1 MILTSGNEDL
11 QLEEGQLFESDLKI
25 SMETI
30 RRYYDMRTFAAQSG
44 DVCVNGTADS
54 RDPATPTQGTAPIVT
69 IWKRGVVPYEFDSP
83 RVTASLARSI
93 RDAMDLWENSTC
105 LRFTRRRNEKVEEAD
120 YLFFSSNSSEG
131 CYSDSVGR
139 KGGQQVINVV
149 EDECGSVGGIAH
161 LIGHAVGFW
170 HEHSRHDRDK
180 YVLVVEKN
188 VQEGEMINF
197 LKREEKEEEHNFI
210 YDYAS
215 LMHLPVTIHSE
226 CEEAKPEACPT
237 LVVIHPSIY
246 KIQGSPTIGQRESLS
261 AQDVYKVRAKYPDD
275 LCTDQYQHGALLIH
289 VQDGR
294 NLPVGGSYVRVVAKD
309 KEGYVRKAQTALKPR
324 NQQNPTWNEW
334 LNLGIGDYQYFR
346 ISLWGTSGNQIS
358 ISETVMIG
366 SAIRDSTVKYCTSI
380 DCNSYVRF
388 LFRLGADVCSPN
400 PCLNGGFC
408 AYTALNY
415 TCSCP
420 FNYLGQ
426 NCETRCPCQNNGTCI
441 GQTTNC
447 SCRAGYVGSNCE
459 TKCPCQNG
467 GRCVGQTTKCNCPAD
482 YTGPRCETRCPCQNG
497 GTCIGQTTT
506 CNCPP
511 PYVGS
516 TCESCPCLNGGTCV
530 GRTTTCNCPLPY
542 IGARCE
548 TRCPCQN
555 GGTCIGQT
563 TRCNCP
569 HPFYSVEPTCDR
581 CPCLNGGTCIGQ
593 TTRCNCPDGYIGRR
607 CETRCPCENG
617 GRCNGDT
624 TTCNCPDGYI
634 GRRCETR
641 CPCENHGTCIGQTTR
656 CNCPPPYVGET
667 CETRCPCLNGGTCV
681 GQTTECNCR
690 SPYVG
695 DRCETRCPC
704 QNGGTCIRQ
713 TTQCD
718 CPTCWKGPRCNIKNY
733 VLEVYVRS
741 GTRLPDEDPAFNDSD
756 PYAKIIAYDSDG
768 RSNTEKTDTIQGDES
783 PTWNEWLRFG
793 RDTWTRFKIRVYD
806 DDIRYDD
813 AMSNWEEVTIRSGCS
828 NYLTHRCYSGY
839 ITYYYC
845 FQC

>member
-54 RDPATPTQGTAPIVT
+54 RDPATPTQQTAPNVT

-83 RVTASLARSI
+83 VVTASLARSI

-246 KIQGSPTIGQRESLS
+246 KIQGSPTIGQRKSLS
-261 AQDVYKVRAKYPDD
+261 AQDVYKVRAKYPDN

-294 NLPVGGSYVRVVAKD
+294 SLPVGGSYVRVVAVD

-334 LNLGIGDYQYFR
+334 LNLGVGDYQYFR

-358 ISETVMIG
+358 ISETVMID
-366 SAIRDSTVKYCTSI
+366 SAIRDSTVKYCTST
-380 DCNSYVRF
+380 DCNSYVHL

-426 NCETRCPCQNNGTCI
+426 NCETRCPCQNSGTCI

-447 SCRAGYVGSNCE
+447 SCRAGYVGPNCE

-467 GRCVGQTTKCNCPAD
+467 GRCV
-482 YTGPRCETRCPCQNG
+482 
-497 GTCIGQTTT
+497 GQTTT

-516 TCESCPCLNGGTCV
+516 TCESCPCLNGGTCS
-530 GRTTTCNCPLPY
+530 GQSTTCNCPAGY
-542 IGARCE
+542 IGTRCE

-555 GGTCIGQT
+555 GGTCVGQTTECNCPFPYIGPRCETRCPCQNGGSCIGQT
-563 TRCNCP
+563 TECNCP
-569 HPFYSVEPTCDR
+569 PPYVGPTCESR
-581 CPCLNGGTCIGQ
+581 CPCQNGGTCDGQ
-593 TTRCNCPDGYIGRR
+593 TTRCNCPDGYIG
-607 CETRCPCENG
+607 T
-617 GRCNGDT
+617 
-624 TTCNCPDGYI
+624 
-634 GRRCETR
+634 
-641 CPCENHGTCIGQTTR
+641 
-656 CNCPPPYVGET
+656 
-667 CETRCPCLNGGTCV
+667 
-681 GQTTECNCR
+681 
-690 SPYVG
+690 
-695 DRCETRCPC
+695 RCETRCPC
-704 QNGGTCIRQ
+704 QNGGTCFGQTTTCNCPTGYVGSRCETRCPCKNGGTCVGQTTTCNCPTGYVGSRCETRCPCQHGGSCIGQ

-718 CPTCWKGPRCNIKNY
+718 CPTCWKGPRCNIENY
-733 VLEVYVRS
+733 VLEFYVHS
-741 GTRLPDEDPAFNDSD
+741 GTNLPDEDPWLNDSD
-756 PYAKIIAYDSDG
+756 PYAMIIAYNSDG
-768 RSNTEKTDTIQGDES
+768 RSDAEKTNMIQGDET
-783 PTWNEWLRFG
+783 PIWNEWLYFG

-806 DDIRYDD
+806 DDDLNSDD
-813 AMSNWEEVTIRSGCS
+813 PLSSWEYLTIQEGCG
-828 NYLTHRCYSGY
+828 NYLYHYCYSGY
-839 ITYYYC
+839 ISYFYC
-845 FQC
+845 FRC